1 MSDLAPDGPE
11 LSARQQYRTLLAV
24 SQAIVSQRDLHALFH
39 ELADRLHQVAR
50 FDFLAL
56 VLHEAASNTMR
67 LHVLETAEH
76 VPPGTVIVLPPEE
89 DPAGLVWQTQ
99 QPLIT
104 SRVAELTRWPRLL
117 ERVQPYGVESFCW
130 LPLTT
135 ARRRLGALV
144 FTSKQPSA
152 YDTADLD
159 FLQQVA
165 NQVAVAVEN
174 AMAFQQIEA
183 LNGRL
188 HRENVYLEEEER
200 AEHNFGD
207 IGGESAALRRVLKE
221 VETVAP
227 TDSTLL
233 VRGET
238 GTGKELIARA
248 LH

>member
-1 MSDLAPDGPE
+1 MGNLEPNCQE

-24 SQAIVSQRDLHALFH
+24 SQAIVSQRDLPALFH

-67 LHVLETAEH
+67 LHVLETVEP
-76 VPPGTVIVLPPEE
+76 VPPGTVIVLPPED

-99 QPLIT
+99 QPLVT
-104 SRVAELTRWPRLL
+104 SHVAELSRWPRLL
-117 ERVQPYGVESFCW
+117 ERVQPYGVQSCCW

-144 FTSKQPSA
+144 FTCKQPSA

-165 NQVAVAVEN
+165 NGVAVAVEN
-174 AMAFQQIEA
+174 ALAFQEIQA
-183 LNGRL
+183 LKDQL
-188 HRENVYLEEEER
+188 HQEKVYLEEEVR
-200 AEHNFGD
+200 TDHNFG
-207 IGGESAALRRVLKE
+207 E
-221 VETVAP
+221 VV
-227 TDSTLL
+227 
-233 VRGET
+233 G
-238 GTGKELIARA
+238 
-248 LH
+248 